1 MDPPFLAVSGG
12 KYPDIEK
19 WNPVKWKLY
28 TLEETCAL
36 SNNILGIFLFLFFL
50 GVRRYFP
57 GWPWDQSRYDGT
69 LPGQPCCDSL
79 ISITKQL
86 AQVARARGRASNSW
100 YKCPHSG
107 YADSTKYM

>member
-12 KYPDIEK
+12 KYPAIEK
-19 WNPVKWKLY
+19 WNPVKWKIY

-57 GWPWDQSRYDGT
+57 GWPWDQSRYDGNGPRAHY
-69 LPGQPCCDSL
+69 LGNP
-79 ISITKQL
+79 
-86 AQVARARGRASNSW
+86 VAIL
-100 YKCPHSG
+100 
-107 YADSTKYM
+107 